1 MRLPFESEAAKTLN
15 EDIFETIY
23 FAACESSCE
32 LAAKLGPYETYK
44 GSPASRGQLQFDLWG
59 RKPKSGRWDWTGLKA
74 KIAKHGMRNS
84 LLVAPMP
91 TASTAQIL
99 GNNESFEPY
108 TQNLY
113 VRRVLSGEFVQVN
126 RHLLRDLIARDLW
139 TEDLRMQ
146 LIAHNGSVQG
156 LDLPADLKELYKT
169 VWEIK
174 QRAVLDMAADRGAY
188 IDQSQSLNIH
198 MIDATQQ

>member
-1 MRLPFESEAAKTLN
+1 
-15 EDIFETIY
+15 
-23 FAACESSCE
+23 
-32 LAAKLGPYETYK
+32 
-44 GSPASRGQLQFDLWG
+44 
-59 RKPKSGRWDWTGLKA
+59 
-74 KIAKHGMRNS
+74 
-84 LLVAPMP
+84 MP

-126 RHLLRDLIARDLW
+126 RHLLEDLIARNLW
-139 TEDLRMQ
+139 TEDMRMQ
-146 LIAHNGSVQG
+146 LIAHNGSVQH
-156 LDLPADLKELYKT
+156 LDVPADVKELYKT

-174 QRAVLDMAADRGAY
+174 QRIVLDMAADRGAY

-198 MIDATQQ
+198 MTDATTAKLSSMHFHGWQLGLKTGMYYLRTKAATDAIKFTVEVDKVRRASTAPAVAENGSQANPSPASEQQAIERLKADEPKYACVGCSS